1 MTVPR
6 IGYKHT
12 NFRNG
17 SLFWNYK
24 NGTEKLYEDEV
35 RFWIDSAK
43 KRIFLYRTKRYKLR
57 TSRNL
62 MSDELEIN
70 NDLNVV
76 KKKGRKPKQ
85 NNYFDER
92 EETADKLYLM
102 ATTFEEKNKIYNE
115 FLRKPLDKMISS
127 IIRRYKLY
135 RKDMNFEEIHVD
147 THSFLMTKID
157 KFKPSKEKK
166 AYSYFGTICKNYL
179 MGQIM
184 KDQKEMNRKISYED
198 ISSDLLNT
206 PDMIYHIDNDELTS
220 EDVIY
225 RFLNLLKD
233 TLEEPSLT
241 EQEVK
246 LGRAIQ
252 DIFENYTSIFFD
264 SSNNK
269 FNKNIILFELRE
281 MTNLSTKE
289 IRGSIKKYKKIYNQM
304 LQELLR

>member
-1 MTVPR
+1 
-6 IGYKHT
+6 
-12 NFRNG
+12 
-17 SLFWNYK
+17 
-24 NGTEKLYEDEV
+24 
-35 RFWIDSAK
+35 
-43 KRIFLYRTKRYKLR
+43 
-57 TSRNL
+57 
-62 MSDELEIN
+62 MSDVLEIN

-92 EETADKLYLM
+92 EETAVKLYLM